1 MGIEYW
7 LVAFAQTFVTVG
19 ALAVVVAW
27 KFGILTAKMVEVER
41 RLGRLEDRIN
51 QTDYRG
57 D

>member
-19 ALAVVVAW
+19 TLAVVVAW